1 MRIIGNLATKG
12 GVGKTT
18 LTIHLAVR
26 AIEDGFKVAVIDT
39 NYPQGSLT
47 QVIATIEN
55 DDLVMLTPSA
65 AELKTT
71 VSQAND
77 LGFDFIFIDG
87 TPDQNH
93 NLQSYA
99 PFCDLILVPTETS
112 VQDRAAVIDA
122 FGILPQRIQHR
133 AFVVINKVRP
143 RRKGVENQKTLL
155 TQEFLADLGYQVC
168 PITLARN
175 VDFEDSFEVGKT
187 VTQYKPKSA
196 PALEINH
203 LWDWI
208 QDQTNG

>member
-1 MRIIGNLATKG
+1 MRIIGNLASKG

-26 AIEDGFKVAVIDT
+26 ALEDGFQVAVMDT

-47 QVIATIEN
+47 QVISAIEN
-55 DDLVMLTPSA
+55 DQVVLLSPSA
-65 AELKTT
+65 AALPRT
-71 VSQAND
+71 VAEAND
-77 LGFDFIFIDG
+77 LGYDFIFIDG

-99 PFCDLILVPTETS
+99 PFCDLILIPTETS
-112 VQDRAAVIDA
+112 VQDRAAVRDA
-122 FGILPQRIQHR
+122 LDILPQRIKHR
-133 AFVVINKVRP
+133 AFVVLNKVRP
-143 RRKGVENQKTLL
+143 RRKGIENQKTVL
-155 TQEFLADLGYQVC
+155 TQEFLAELGYQVC

-203 LWDWI
+203 LWAWI
-208 QDQTNG
+208 QDKIND